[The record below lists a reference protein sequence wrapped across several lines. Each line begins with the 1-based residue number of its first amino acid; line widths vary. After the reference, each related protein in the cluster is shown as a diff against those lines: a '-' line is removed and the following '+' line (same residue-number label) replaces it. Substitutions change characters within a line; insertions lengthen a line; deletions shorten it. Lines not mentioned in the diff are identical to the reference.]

1 MYLYFQLFIYFSN
14 WLFYDSVDC
23 NMGDKNQIEHN
34 SVLSQSLDSFRK
46 RGIMCDVTIIIGEEE
61 FPAHRLV
68 LSAASEYFET
78 MFNVEM
84 KENVTGRVGMQDISV
99 PIFKSCLE
107 YVYTGL
113 INIHA
118 DNVHELLKAS
128 SLQQIQDLKK
138 LCLNFM
144 QENLSVKTCM
154 ESFNMSKLYESDKLR
169 ESVEGFM
176 IKNFEQVSKSSD
188 FNKFMDEAFLGKIL
202 ASDKLKIP
210 SEKILYE
217 IVMSWIR
224 YDSENREEL
233 FPQLFQQLRLSLFPV
248 DYLYAVMSEEII
260 RKNEK
265 YVKMIQEAIAQVYMG
280 KVTEMRRSVDN
291 FMGKRLLLMKKDV
304 TLSENAILS
313 FTPETNTW
321 NNFPGG
327 SAFSA
332 VSCAVMDNK
341 LYAVGSTL
349 EMSILDLNNNKW
361 STVDGDGVDRGNFAL
376 AVHQGDLFLV
386 GGNEPD
392 SYRSVSSYSSITQQ
406 WKEQPSMNKR
416 RYRLTLNSLG
426 GALYAF
432 GDEAPEKFFKNV
444 WSPIQNCVH
453 SDHIK
458 VSTVKDGLIYAIGQR
473 KTHPQPDVF
482 MNIYHPADNF
492 WSCLND
498 FALSSGISGVCNI
511 SGELYFVRFD
521 VQQKSSI
528 RRIDLERK
536 SFIIVSQK
544 FDDWSNVCLVAY

>member
-1 MYLYFQLFIYFSN
+1 
-14 WLFYDSVDC
+14 
-23 NMGDKNQIEHN
+23 MGDKNQIEHN
-34 SVLSQSLDSFRK
+34 GALSQSLDSFRK

-68 LSAASEYFET
+68 LSAASEYFEK

-84 KENVTGRVGMQDISV
+84 KENVTGRVEMQEISV

-107 YVYTGL
+107 YIYTGL

-128 SLQQIQDLKK
+128 ALQQIQDLKK

-154 ESFNMSKLYESDKLR
+154 ESFNMSKLYESDELR
-169 ESVEGFM
+169 ESVEDFM
-176 IKNFEQVSKSSD
+176 IKNFEQVSKCSD

-202 ASDKLKIP
+202 TSDELKIP
-210 SEKILYE
+210 NEKILYE
-217 IVMSWIR
+217 IVMSWIK
-224 YDSENREEL
+224 YDSVNREEL
-233 FPQLFQQLRLSLFPV
+233 FPQLFQQLRLSLLPV
-248 DYLYAVMSEEII
+248 DFLYAVMSEEII

-265 YVKMIQEAIAQVYMG
+265 YVKIIQEAIAQVYMG

-304 TLSENAILS
+304 TLSENTILS

-332 VSCAVMDNK
+332 VACAVMDNK

-361 STVDGDGVDRGNFAL
+361 STVDGDGVNRGNFAL

-392 SYRSVSSYSSITQQ
+392 YRRSVSSYSPITQQ
-406 WKEQPSMNKR
+406 WKEQPSMIKQ

-432 GDEAPEKFFKNV
+432 GHDAPEKFFNNV
-444 WSPIQNCVH
+444 WSPIQDCVH
-453 SDHIK
+453 SCDIK
-458 VSTVKDGLIYAIGQR
+458 VSAVKDGLIYAIGQYCV
-473 KTHPQPDVF
+473 HPRTDAF
-482 MNIYHPADNF
+482 MNIYHPADEF
-492 WSCLND
+492 WCCLNG
-498 FALSSGISGVCNI
+498 FTLPTGISGFCNL
-511 SGELYFVRFD
+511 SGELYIVGKGVQTAVHKTSFLTEFV
-521 VQQKSSI
+521 
-528 RRIDLERK
+528 
-536 SFIIVSQK
+536 
-544 FDDWSNVCLVAY
+544 